1 MSGGKIVP
9 VVITKRSGAP
19 EVISAFE
26 TAERAE
32 TSKIL
37 GWAETFEFDLTDTIT
52 VDLASKP
59 ATDKVVS
66 EILSAIERTKSDGIV
81 AASTEYL
88 RRAGLYGVLPEALKK
103 AGKRIWIADL
113 GSLPLEDR
121 ISA

>member
-37 GWAETFEFDLTDTIT
+37 DWAETFEFDLTDTIT